1 MKILPQS
8 KNANLVVQEMNGE
21 ILIYD
26 FSTNKVF
33 CLNETSAKIFQ
44 SCDGKTTFAD
54 LKEKYNFNDDFIFL
68 ALDELKRLNLL
79 QPTENYQSTLAG
91 MSRREAV
98 KKVAL
103 GTFLALPIITSI
115 VAPQAIQA
123 QSVCGFGC
131 MDSSVCDL
139 PCPTCVGT
147 GVCTNDI
154 SISCSIIGSNGF
166 PCNVGGGVC
175 VGTGT
180 CQNIAV

>member
-8 KNANLVVQEMNGE
+8 KNTNLVIQEMNGE

-33 CLNETSAKIFQ
+33 CLNETSSQIFQ
-44 SCDGKTTFAD
+44 SCDGKTTFDD
-54 LKEKYNFNDDFIFL
+54 LKDKYNFNDDFIFL

-79 QPTENYQSTLAG
+79 QSTENYQSTLAG

-98 KKVAL
+98 KKVGL
-103 GTFLALPIITSI
+103 GTLLALPVITSL

-131 MDSSVCDL
+131 MDNTVCDF
-139 PCPTCVGT
+139 PCPACVGNGACST
-147 GVCTNDI
+147 DITINCT
-154 SISCSIIGSNGF
+154 IIGSSGF
-166 PCNVGGGVC
+166 PCNAVGGVC
-175 VGTGT
+175 IGTGT
-180 CQNIAV
+180 CRNIAA